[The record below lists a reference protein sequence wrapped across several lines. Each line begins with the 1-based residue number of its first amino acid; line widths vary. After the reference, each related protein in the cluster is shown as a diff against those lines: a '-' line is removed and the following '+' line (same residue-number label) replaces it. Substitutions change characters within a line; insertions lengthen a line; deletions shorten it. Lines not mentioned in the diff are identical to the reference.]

1 MKHKM
6 FISWLSKIFN
16 ILFIIAVFALLIL
29 KRSEITNLIH
39 QSGELAPYISTILL
53 AVLGPTPIAT
63 DPILILI
70 SISYGPLVGVIV
82 GTIGNTLAM
91 FFEYF
96 VGYRLYKEYKPKL
109 PKNKITR
116 WFYSLPIES
125 PWFLLLGRMIPGY
138 GTKVISLI
146 AGSYKINLKLYLWT
160 SFLSALFGA
169 IITSYGGF
177 SIVEYFVK

>member
-1 MKHKM
+1 MK
-6 FISWLSKIFN
+6 ISWLSKVFN
-16 ILFIIAVFALLIL
+16 IVFVIAVFTILIL
-29 KRSEITNLIH
+29 KRSEITKFIH
-39 QSGELAPYISTILL
+39 QSGDLAPYIATTLL

-63 DPILILI
+63 DPILILMA
-70 SISYGPLVGVIV
+70 ISYGPIVGVIV

-96 VGYRLYKEYKPKL
+96 VGYKLQKEYKPKI
-109 PKNKITR
+109 PKNRLTK
-116 WFYSLPIES
+116 WLYQLPIES

-138 GTKVISLI
+138 GSKVISLI